1 MGSKIWHLPI
11 TLTVIKNFKIYI
23 LILHQ
28 LIYTYLTS
36 CSMEKS
42 KVKCLAALF
51 TMMLPC
57 SLSAWADINVKGTV
71 TDSSGE
77 PLIGVTVLEK
87 GTSKGTATDI
97 DGQFT
102 ITVADGAT
110 MRFTYVGYDMV
121 EQKAAPVMNVV
132 MKENSNMLDEV
143 VAIGYGT
150 QKKSV
155 VTAAISKVGSDELEL
170 TAPVRMDNALKG
182 LASGV
187 TVTSASGQPGAAA
200 RVRIR
205 GVGTINNSDPLYIVD
220 GMPIEG
226 GLDYLNPADIA
237 SIEVLKDAASGAV
250 YGARAANGVVLVTT
264 KQGKEGKTRVTYD
277 FSYGWQSVAKKRHV
291 LNASEYA
298 MMINEGSINSGVAP
312 VYADPASYGKGT
324 DWQDIVFNNN
334 APVMNHQVSVS
345 GGSKTVNYLFSLGY
359 YDQEGIIGGNFDRSD
374 YQRFTLRSNVG
385 VTLFD
390 MSEKRTW
397 LNKATIQT
405 NLAYT
410 RVKSKGIET
419 NSTWGS
425 PLGSA
430 LAMSPILTPYLE
442 PGSAEEQTQLA
453 YLSNQSGYVP
463 MYGPDGRLVMVPTAF
478 GNFQEMS
485 NPVANLMLPGN
496 QNWSHK
502 FVGNFIGDLQIWDNL
517 HYRISYGADMSFW
530 GYDGYTPVYYLRD
543 GQSTDHSSA
552 TSTSERGLTWQ
563 IENLLSYDKTI
574 GQHTFNIILGQ
585 SAKESHGWYLGGS
598 RNYLISY
605 DRPYIDAAT
614 GLAADG
620 DMTVWGAPQPKAR
633 LASYFARVSYDFDNR
648 YMIQAT
654 VRRDGSSRFGSN
666 NHWATFPSVS
676 VGWNIM
682 NEKFMENSLDW
693 LNNFKLRASWGK
705 NGNENIGNFQYI
717 ALTSTNNNAIFGN
730 PGSITIGTKPS
741 QLANPDLRWEE
752 SNQTD
757 VGLDFGFLQ
766 NKLTFTVDWFLKN
779 TNGMLMT
786 MSLPEYVGESIPVGN
801 VGKMRN
807 WGLEFDLGY
816 RQTFFN
822 ELTVHVGV
830 NASYLRNKLIAYGNE
845 QGWENLDSFQ
855 GTGTIVRAQNG
866 LPFPYFYGYKTDGII
881 QNMAEANAYNGAYG
895 TSLVPG
901 DVRYVDV
908 NKDGQITEDDRTKI
922 GCGTPDWT
930 YGANL
935 TVAWKGIDFSMFFQG
950 VAGNDIFD
958 ATRRVDARSVNLPS
972 WMLNRWTGEGTS
984 NSIPR
989 YVIGDGYNWQSSDL
1003 YVYDGSFCRLKNMQL
1018 GYMLPQDLT
1027 RKIGVQKFRVF
1038 VAVENLATWTKYHGY
1053 DPEISSG
1060 SDRSNGVDFGV
1071 YPQARTWTVGF
1082 NLEF

>member
-1 MGSKIWHLPI
+1 
-11 TLTVIKNFKIYI
+11 
-23 LILHQ
+23 
-28 LIYTYLTS
+28 
-36 CSMEKS
+36 MEKFNLKS
-42 KVKCLAALF
+42 IAVFLML
-51 TMMLPC
+51 MLPC
-57 SLSAWADINVKGTV
+57 SLSALAEINVSGTV
-71 TDSSGE
+71 KDSTGE
-77 PLIGVTVLEK
+77 PLVGVTVLEN
-87 GTSKGTATDI
+87 GTSKGTSSDI
-97 DGQFT
+97 DGNFR

-110 MRFTYVGYDMV
+110 IRFSYIGYNPKVM
-121 EQKAAPVMNVV
+121 KAAPKMEVV
-132 MKENSNMLDEV
+132 LDVAANTLDEV

-155 VTAAISKVGSDELEL
+155 VTASISKVGSDELQM
-170 TAPVRMDNALKG
+170 TAPVRVDNALKG

-205 GVGTINNSDPLYIVD
+205 GIGTINNSDPLYIVD

-264 KQGKEGKTRVTYD
+264 KQGKEGKTKVTYD
-277 FSYGWQSVAKKRHV
+277 FSYGWQSVAKKRNV

-298 MMINEGSINSGVAP
+298 MMMNEGSINSGVAP
-312 VYADPASYGKGT
+312 IYTNPASYGTGT
-324 DWQDIVFNNN
+324 DWQKEVFNNN

-345 GGSKTVNYLFSLGY
+345 GGSSRVNYLFSVGY

-385 VTLFD
+385 ATLFD

-410 RVKSKGIET
+410 RIKSRGIET

-442 PGSAEEQTQLA
+442 KGSAEEAAQLD
-453 YLSNQSGYVP
+453 YLKDQAAYVP

-485 NPVANLMLPGN
+485 NPIANLSLPGN
-496 QNWSHK
+496 KNWSHK
-502 FVGNFIGDLQIWDNL
+502 FVGNFTGDLQIWDNL
-517 HYRISYGADMSFW
+517 HYRISYGADLSFW
-530 GYDGYTPVYYLRD
+530 GYDGYTPIYYLRD
-543 GQSTDHSSA
+543 GGYSDHSST
-552 TSTSERGLTWQ
+552 TSTSERGLVWQ

-574 GQHTFNIILGQ
+574 GDHSFNIILGQ
-585 SAKESHGWYLGGS
+585 SAKESSGYYLGGS
-598 RNYLISY
+598 RNHIINY
-605 DRPYIDAAT
+605 DRPWIDAST

-620 DMTVWGAPQPKAR
+620 DMSAWGAPQAKSR
-633 LASYFARVSYDFDNR
+633 LASYFARASYDFDAR
-648 YMIQAT
+648 YMIQFT
-654 VRRDGSSRFGSN
+654 IRRDGSSRFGSN

-676 VGWNIM
+676 AGWNIM
-682 NEKFMENSLDW
+682 NEKFMEKADW

-705 NGNENIGNFQYI
+705 NGNENIGNFQYV

-730 PGSITIGTKPS
+730 PGSIAVGTKPS

-757 VGLDFGFLQ
+757 IGIDLGFLS
-766 NKLTFTVDWFLKN
+766 NRITFTADWFLKN
-779 TNGMLMT
+779 TEGMLMR
-786 MSLPEYVGESIPVGN
+786 MSLPQYVGESIPFGN

-822 ELTVHVGV
+822 DLYVGV
-830 NASYLRNKLIAYGNE
+830 NINASYLRNKLIEYGNE

-855 GTGTIVRAQNG
+855 GVGTILRAQNG

-881 QNMAEANAYNGAYG
+881 QNMAEANAYNTKYG

-901 DVRYVDV
+901 DVRFVDV
-908 NKDGQITEDDRTKI
+908 DGNSSINEDDRTNI

-930 YGANL
+930 YGASITL
-935 TVAWKGIDFSMFFQG
+935 GYKGFDFNIFFQG
-950 VAGNDIFD
+950 VAGNDIYD
-958 ATRRVDARSVNLPS
+958 ATRRIDARSVNLPS

-984 NSIPR
+984 NRIPR

-1018 GYMLPQDLT
+1018 GYTIPQNLT
-1027 RKIGVQKFRVF
+1027 RRIGVQKFRAF

-1060 SDRSNGVDFGV
+1060 SEKSSGVDFGV
-1071 YPQARTWTVGF
+1071 YPQARTWTIGF
-1082 NLEF
+1082 NIEF

>member
-1 MGSKIWHLPI
+1 
-11 TLTVIKNFKIYI
+11 
-23 LILHQ
+23 
-28 LIYTYLTS
+28 
-36 CSMEKS
+36 MEKFNL
-42 KVKCLAALF
+42 KCIAVFLML
-51 TMMLPC
+51 MLPC
-57 SLSAWADINVKGTV
+57 SLSALAEINVSGTV
-71 TDSSGE
+71 KDSTGE
-77 PLIGVTVLEK
+77 PLVGVTVLEN
-87 GTSKGTATDI
+87 GTSKGTSSDI
-97 DGQFT
+97 DGNFR

-110 MRFTYVGYDMV
+110 IRFSYIGYNPKVM
-121 EQKAAPVMNVV
+121 KAAPKMEVV
-132 MKENSNMLDEV
+132 LDVAANTLDEV

-155 VTAAISKVGSDELEL
+155 VTASISKVGSDELQM
-170 TAPVRMDNALKG
+170 TAPVRVDNALKG

-205 GVGTINNSDPLYIVD
+205 GIGTINNSDPLYIVD

-264 KQGKEGKTRVTYD
+264 KQGKEGKTKVTYD
-277 FSYGWQSVAKKRHV
+277 FSYGWQSVAKKRNV

-298 MMINEGSINSGVAP
+298 MMMNEGSINSGVAP
-312 VYADPASYGKGT
+312 IYTNPASYGTGT
-324 DWQDIVFNNN
+324 DWQKEVFNNN

-345 GGSKTVNYLFSLGY
+345 GGSSRVNYLFSVGY
-359 YDQEGIIGGNFDRSD
+359 YDQEGVIGGNFDRSD

-385 VTLFD
+385 ATLFD

-410 RVKSKGIET
+410 RIKSRGIET

-442 PGSAEEQTQLA
+442 KGSAEEAAQLD
-453 YLSNQSGYVP
+453 YLKDQAAYVP

-485 NPVANLMLPGN
+485 NPIANLSLPGN
-496 QNWSHK
+496 KNWSHK
-502 FVGNFIGDLQIWDNL
+502 FVGNFTGDLQIWDNL
-517 HYRISYGADMSFW
+517 HYRISYGADLSFW
-530 GYDGYTPVYYLRD
+530 GYDGYTPIYYLRD
-543 GQSTDHSSA
+543 GGYSDHSST
-552 TSTSERGLTWQ
+552 TSTSERGLVWQ

-574 GQHTFNIILGQ
+574 GDHSFNIILGQ
-585 SAKESHGWYLGGS
+585 SAKESSGYYLGGS
-598 RNYLISY
+598 RNHIINY
-605 DRPYIDAAT
+605 DRPWIDAST

-620 DMTVWGAPQPKAR
+620 DMSTWGAPQAKSR
-633 LASYFARVSYDFDNR
+633 LASYFARASYDFDTR
-648 YMIQAT
+648 YMIQFT
-654 VRRDGSSRFGSN
+654 IRRDGSSRFGAN

-676 VGWNIM
+676 AGWNIM
-682 NEKFMENSLDW
+682 NEKFMEKADW

-705 NGNENIGNFQYI
+705 NGNENIGNFQYV

-730 PGSITIGTKPS
+730 PGSIAVGTKPS

-757 VGLDFGFLQ
+757 IGIDLGFLS
-766 NKLTFTVDWFLKN
+766 NRITFTADWFLKN
-779 TNGMLMT
+779 TEGMLMR
-786 MSLPEYVGESIPVGN
+786 MSLPQYVGESIPFGN

-822 ELTVHVGV
+822 DLYVGV
-830 NASYLRNKLIAYGNE
+830 NINASYLRNKLIEYGNE

-855 GTGTIVRAQNG
+855 GVGTILRAQNG

-881 QNMAEANAYNGAYG
+881 QNMAEANAYNTKYG

-901 DVRYVDV
+901 DVRFVDV
-908 NKDGQITEDDRTKI
+908 DGNGSINEDDRTNI

-930 YGANL
+930 YGASITL
-935 TVAWKGIDFSMFFQG
+935 GYKGFDFNIFFQG
-950 VAGNDIFD
+950 VAGNDIYD
-958 ATRRVDARSVNLPS
+958 ATRRIDARSVNLPS

-984 NSIPR
+984 NRIPR

-1018 GYMLPQDLT
+1018 GYTIPRNLT
-1027 RKIGVQKFRVF
+1027 RKIGVQKFRAF

-1060 SDRSNGVDFGV
+1060 SEKSSGVDFGV
-1071 YPQARTWTVGF
+1071 YPQARTWTIGF
-1082 NLEF
+1082 NIEF

>member
-1 MGSKIWHLPI
+1 
-11 TLTVIKNFKIYI
+11 
-23 LILHQ
+23 
-28 LIYTYLTS
+28 
-36 CSMEKS
+36 MEKS

-57 SLSAWADINVKGTV
+57 TLSAWADINVKGTV

-102 ITVADGAT
+102 ITVSDGAT

-121 EQKAAPVMNVV
+121 EQKASPVMNVV

-264 KQGKEGKTRVTYD
+264 KQGKEGKTKVTYD
-277 FSYGWQSVAKKRHV
+277 FSYGWQNVAKKRHV

-324 DWQDIVFNNN
+324 DWQDIVFNDN

-385 VTLFD
+385 ATLFD

-442 PGSAEEQTQLA
+442 PGSAEEQTQIA

-574 GQHTFNIILGQ
+574 DRHTFNIILGQ

-633 LASYFARVSYDFDNR
+633 LASYFARVSYDFDAR

-682 NEKFMENSLDW
+682 NEKFMESSLDW

-730 PGSITIGTKPS
+730 PGSIAIGTKPS

-779 TNGMLMT
+779 TDGMLMT
-786 MSLPEYVGESIPVGN
+786 MSLPQYVGESIPVGN

-822 ELTVHVGV
+822 ELTVHVGL

-908 NKDGQITEDDRTKI
+908 NKDGQITEDDRTNI

-950 VAGNDIFD
+950 VAGNEIFD

>member
-1 MGSKIWHLPI
+1 
-11 TLTVIKNFKIYI
+11 
-23 LILHQ
+23 
-28 LIYTYLTS
+28 
-36 CSMEKS
+36 MEKFNL
-42 KVKCLAALF
+42 KCIAVFLML
-51 TMMLPC
+51 MLPC
-57 SLSAWADINVKGTV
+57 SLSALAEINVSGTV
-71 TDSSGE
+71 KDSAGE
-77 PLIGVTVLEK
+77 PLVGVTVLEN
-87 GTSKGTATDI
+87 GTSKGTSSDI
-97 DGQFT
+97 DGNFR

-110 MRFTYVGYDMV
+110 IRFSYIGYNPKVM
-121 EQKAAPVMNVV
+121 KAAPKMDVV
-132 MKENSNMLDEV
+132 LDVAANTLDEV

-155 VTAAISKVGSDELEL
+155 VTASISKVGSDELQM
-170 TAPVRMDNALKG
+170 TAPVRVDNALKG

-205 GVGTINNSDPLYIVD
+205 GIGTINNSDPLYIVD

-264 KQGKEGKTRVTYD
+264 KQGKEGKTKVTYD
-277 FSYGWQSVAKKRHV
+277 FSYGWQSVAKKRNV

-298 MMINEGSINSGVAP
+298 MMMNEGSINSGVAP
-312 VYADPASYGKGT
+312 IYTNPASYGAGT
-324 DWQDIVFNNN
+324 DWQEEVFNNN

-345 GGSKTVNYLFSLGY
+345 GGSSRVNYLFSVGY

-385 VTLFD
+385 ATLFD
-390 MSEKRTW
+390 MSEKRSW

-410 RVKSKGIET
+410 RIKSRGIET

-442 PGSAEEQTQLA
+442 KGSAEEAAQLD
-453 YLSNQSGYVP
+453 YLKDQAAYVP

-485 NPVANLMLPGN
+485 NPIANLSLPGN
-496 QNWSHK
+496 KNWSHK
-502 FVGNFIGDLQIWDNL
+502 FVGNFTGDLQIWDNL
-517 HYRISYGADMSFW
+517 HYRISYGADLSFW
-530 GYDGYTPVYYLRD
+530 GYDGYTPIYYLRD
-543 GQSTDHSSA
+543 GGYSDHSST
-552 TSTSERGLTWQ
+552 TSTSERGLVWQ

-574 GQHTFNIILGQ
+574 GDHSFNIILGQ
-585 SAKESHGWYLGGS
+585 SAKESSGYYLGGS
-598 RNYLISY
+598 RNHIINY
-605 DRPYIDAAT
+605 DRPWIDAST

-620 DMTVWGAPQPKAR
+620 DMSAWGAPQAKSR
-633 LASYFARVSYDFDNR
+633 LASYFARASYDFDAR
-648 YMIQAT
+648 YMIQFT
-654 VRRDGSSRFGSN
+654 IRRDGSSRFGSN

-676 VGWNIM
+676 AGWNIM
-682 NEKFMENSLDW
+682 NEKFMEKADW

-705 NGNENIGNFQYI
+705 NGNENIGNFQYV

-730 PGSITIGTKPS
+730 PGSIAVGTKPS

-757 VGLDFGFLQ
+757 VGIDLGFLS
-766 NKLTFTVDWFLKN
+766 NRITFTADWFLKN
-779 TNGMLMT
+779 TEGMLMR
-786 MSLPEYVGESIPVGN
+786 MSLPQYVGESIPFGN

-822 ELTVHVGV
+822 DLYVGV
-830 NASYLRNKLIAYGNE
+830 NINASYLRNKLIEYGNE

-855 GTGTIVRAQNG
+855 GVGTILRAQNG

-881 QNMAEANAYNGAYG
+881 QNMAEANAYNTKYG

-901 DVRYVDV
+901 DVRFVDV
-908 NKDGQITEDDRTKI
+908 DGNGSINEDDRTNI

-930 YGANL
+930 YGASITL
-935 TVAWKGIDFSMFFQG
+935 GYKGFDFNIFFQG
-950 VAGNDIFD
+950 VAGNDIYD
-958 ATRRVDARSVNLPS
+958 ATRRIDARSVNLPS

-984 NSIPR
+984 NRIPR

-1018 GYMLPQDLT
+1018 GYTIPRNLT
-1027 RKIGVQKFRVF
+1027 RKIGVQKFRAF

-1060 SDRSNGVDFGV
+1060 SEKSSGVDFGV
-1071 YPQARTWTVGF
+1071 YPQARTWTIGF
-1082 NLEF
+1082 NIEF

>member
-1 MGSKIWHLPI
+1 
-11 TLTVIKNFKIYI
+11 
-23 LILHQ
+23 
-28 LIYTYLTS
+28 
-36 CSMEKS
+36 MEKFNL
-42 KVKCLAALF
+42 KCIAVFLML
-51 TMMLPC
+51 MLPC
-57 SLSAWADINVKGTV
+57 SLSALAEINVSGTV
-71 TDSSGE
+71 KDSTGE
-77 PLIGVTVLEK
+77 PLVGVTVLEN
-87 GTSKGTATDI
+87 GTSKGTSSDI
-97 DGQFT
+97 DGNFR

-110 MRFTYVGYDMV
+110 IRFSYIGYNPKVM
-121 EQKAAPVMNVV
+121 KAAPKMEVV
-132 MKENSNMLDEV
+132 LDVAANTLDEV

-155 VTAAISKVGSDELEL
+155 VTASISKVGSDELQM
-170 TAPVRMDNALKG
+170 TAPVRVDNALKG

-205 GVGTINNSDPLYIVD
+205 GIGTINNSDPLYIVD

-264 KQGKEGKTRVTYD
+264 KQGKEGKTKVTYD
-277 FSYGWQSVAKKRHV
+277 FSYGWQSVAKKRNV

-298 MMINEGSINSGVAP
+298 MMMNEGSINSGVAP
-312 VYADPASYGKGT
+312 IYTNPASYGTGT
-324 DWQDIVFNNN
+324 DWQKEVFNNN

-345 GGSKTVNYLFSLGY
+345 GGSSRVNYLFSVGY
-359 YDQEGIIGGNFDRSD
+359 YDQEGVIGGNFDRSD

-385 VTLFD
+385 ATLFD

-410 RVKSKGIET
+410 RIKSRGIET

-442 PGSAEEQTQLA
+442 KGSAEEAAQLD
-453 YLSNQSGYVP
+453 YLKDQAAYVP

-485 NPVANLMLPGN
+485 NPIANLSLPGN
-496 QNWSHK
+496 KNWSHK
-502 FVGNFIGDLQIWDNL
+502 FVGNFTGDLQIWDNL
-517 HYRISYGADMSFW
+517 HYRISYGADLSFW
-530 GYDGYTPVYYLRD
+530 GYDGYTPIYYLRD
-543 GQSTDHSSA
+543 GGYSDHSST
-552 TSTSERGLTWQ
+552 TSTSERGLVWQ

-574 GQHTFNIILGQ
+574 GDHSFNIILGQ
-585 SAKESHGWYLGGS
+585 SAKESNGYYLGGS
-598 RNYLISY
+598 RNHIINY
-605 DRPYIDAAT
+605 DRPWIDAST

-620 DMTVWGAPQPKAR
+620 DMSAWGAPQAKSR
-633 LASYFARVSYDFDNR
+633 LASYFARASYDFDAR
-648 YMIQAT
+648 YMIQFT
-654 VRRDGSSRFGSN
+654 IRRDGSSRFGSN

-676 VGWNIM
+676 AGWNIM
-682 NEKFMENSLDW
+682 NEKFMEKADW

-705 NGNENIGNFQYI
+705 NGNENIGNFQYV

-730 PGSITIGTKPS
+730 PGSIAVGTKPS

-757 VGLDFGFLQ
+757 VGIDLGFLS
-766 NKLTFTVDWFLKN
+766 NRITFTADWFLKN
-779 TNGMLMT
+779 TEGMLMR
-786 MSLPEYVGESIPVGN
+786 MSLPQYVGESIPFGN

-822 ELTVHVGV
+822 DLYVGV
-830 NASYLRNKLIAYGNE
+830 NINASYLRNKLIEYGNE

-855 GTGTIVRAQNG
+855 GVGTILRAQNG

-881 QNMAEANAYNGAYG
+881 QNMAEANAYNTKYG

-901 DVRYVDV
+901 DVRFVDV
-908 NKDGQITEDDRTKI
+908 DGNGSINEDDRTNI

-930 YGANL
+930 YGASITL
-935 TVAWKGIDFSMFFQG
+935 GYKGFDFNIFFQG
-950 VAGNDIFD
+950 VAGNDIYD
-958 ATRRVDARSVNLPS
+958 ATRRIDARSVNLPS

-984 NSIPR
+984 NRIPR

-1018 GYMLPQDLT
+1018 GYTIPQNLT
-1027 RKIGVQKFRVF
+1027 RRIGVQKFRAF

-1060 SDRSNGVDFGV
+1060 SEKSSGVDFGV
-1071 YPQARTWTVGF
+1071 YPQARTWTIGF
-1082 NLEF
+1082 NIEF

>member
-1 MGSKIWHLPI
+1 
-11 TLTVIKNFKIYI
+11 
-23 LILHQ
+23 
-28 LIYTYLTS
+28 
-36 CSMEKS
+36 MEKFNL
-42 KVKCLAALF
+42 KCIAVFLML
-51 TMMLPC
+51 MLPC
-57 SLSAWADINVKGTV
+57 SLSALAEINVSGTV
-71 TDSSGE
+71 KDSAGE
-77 PLIGVTVLEK
+77 PLVGVTVLEN
-87 GTSKGTATDI
+87 GTSKGTSSDI
-97 DGQFT
+97 DGNFR

-110 MRFTYVGYDMV
+110 IRFSYIGYNPKVM
-121 EQKAAPVMNVV
+121 KAAPKMDVV
-132 MKENSNMLDEV
+132 LDVAANTLDEV

-155 VTAAISKVGSDELEL
+155 VTASISKVGSDELQM
-170 TAPVRMDNALKG
+170 TAPVRVDNALKG

-205 GVGTINNSDPLYIVD
+205 GIGTINNSDPLYIVD

-264 KQGKEGKTRVTYD
+264 KQGKEGKTKVTYD
-277 FSYGWQSVAKKRHV
+277 FSYGWQSVAKKRNV

-298 MMINEGSINSGVAP
+298 MMMNEGSINSGVAP
-312 VYADPASYGKGT
+312 IYTNPASYGVGT
-324 DWQDIVFNNN
+324 DWQEEVFNNN

-345 GGSKTVNYLFSLGY
+345 GGSSRVNYLFSVGY

-385 VTLFD
+385 ATLFD
-390 MSEKRTW
+390 MSEKRSW

-410 RVKSKGIET
+410 RIKSRGIET

-442 PGSAEEQTQLA
+442 KGSAEEAAQLD
-453 YLSNQSGYVP
+453 YLKDQAAYVP

-485 NPVANLMLPGN
+485 NPIANLSLPGN
-496 QNWSHK
+496 KNWSHK
-502 FVGNFIGDLQIWDNL
+502 FVGNFTGDLQIWDNL
-517 HYRISYGADMSFW
+517 HYRISYGADLSFW
-530 GYDGYTPVYYLRD
+530 GYDGYTPIYYLRD
-543 GQSTDHSSA
+543 GGYSDHSST
-552 TSTSERGLTWQ
+552 TSTSERGLVWQ

-574 GQHTFNIILGQ
+574 GDHSFNIILGQ
-585 SAKESHGWYLGGS
+585 SAKESSGYYLGGS
-598 RNYLISY
+598 RNHIINY
-605 DRPYIDAAT
+605 DRPWIDAST

-620 DMTVWGAPQPKAR
+620 DMSTWGAPQAKSR
-633 LASYFARVSYDFDNR
+633 LASYFARASYDFDTR
-648 YMIQAT
+648 YMIQFT
-654 VRRDGSSRFGSN
+654 IRRDGSSRFGAN

-676 VGWNIM
+676 AGWNIM
-682 NEKFMENSLDW
+682 NEKFMEKADW

-705 NGNENIGNFQYI
+705 NGNENIGNFQYV

-730 PGSITIGTKPS
+730 PGSIAVGTKPS

-757 VGLDFGFLQ
+757 VGIDLGFLS
-766 NKLTFTVDWFLKN
+766 NRITFTADWFLKN
-779 TNGMLMT
+779 TEGMLMR
-786 MSLPEYVGESIPVGN
+786 MSLPQYVGESIPFGN

-822 ELTVHVGV
+822 DLYVGV
-830 NASYLRNKLIAYGNE
+830 NINASYLRNKLIEYGNE

-855 GTGTIVRAQNG
+855 GVGTILRAQNG
-866 LPFPYFYGYKTDGII
+866 LPFPYFYGYKTDGVI
-881 QNMAEANAYNGAYG
+881 QNMAEANAYNTKYG

-901 DVRYVDV
+901 DVRFVDV
-908 NKDGQITEDDRTKI
+908 DGNGSINEDDRTNI

-930 YGANL
+930 YGASITL
-935 TVAWKGIDFSMFFQG
+935 GYKGFDFNIFFQG
-950 VAGNDIFD
+950 VAGNDIYD
-958 ATRRVDARSVNLPS
+958 ATRRIDARSVNLPS

-984 NSIPR
+984 NRIPR

-1018 GYMLPQDLT
+1018 GYTIPQNLT
-1027 RKIGVQKFRVF
+1027 RKIGVQKFRAF

-1060 SDRSNGVDFGV
+1060 SEKSSGVDFGV
-1071 YPQARTWTVGF
+1071 YPQARTWTIGF
-1082 NLEF
+1082 NIEF

>member
-1 MGSKIWHLPI
+1 
-11 TLTVIKNFKIYI
+11 
-23 LILHQ
+23 
-28 LIYTYLTS
+28 
-36 CSMEKS
+36 MEKFNL
-42 KVKCLAALF
+42 KCIAVFLML
-51 TMMLPC
+51 MLPC
-57 SLSAWADINVKGTV
+57 SLSALAEINVSGTV
-71 TDSSGE
+71 KDSAGE
-77 PLIGVTVLEK
+77 PLVGVTVLEN
-87 GTSKGTATDI
+87 GTSKGTSSDI
-97 DGQFT
+97 DGNFR

-110 MRFTYVGYDMV
+110 IRFSYIGYNPKVM
-121 EQKAAPVMNVV
+121 KAAPKMDVV
-132 MKENSNMLDEV
+132 LDVAANTLDEV

-155 VTAAISKVGSDELEL
+155 VTASISKVGSDELQM
-170 TAPVRMDNALKG
+170 TAPVRVDNALKG

-205 GVGTINNSDPLYIVD
+205 GIGTINNSDPLYIVD

-264 KQGKEGKTRVTYD
+264 KQGKEGKTKVTYD
-277 FSYGWQSVAKKRHV
+277 FSYGWQSVAKKRNV

-298 MMINEGSINSGVAP
+298 MMMNEGSINSGVAP
-312 VYADPASYGKGT
+312 IYTNPASYGVGT
-324 DWQDIVFNNN
+324 DWQEEVFNNN

-345 GGSKTVNYLFSLGY
+345 GGSSRVNYLFSVGY

-385 VTLFD
+385 ATLFD
-390 MSEKRTW
+390 MSEKRSW

-410 RVKSKGIET
+410 RIKSRGIET

-442 PGSAEEQTQLA
+442 KGSAEEAAQLD
-453 YLSNQSGYVP
+453 YLKDQAAYVP

-485 NPVANLMLPGN
+485 NPIANLSLPGN
-496 QNWSHK
+496 KNWSHK
-502 FVGNFIGDLQIWDNL
+502 FVGNFTGDLQIWDNL
-517 HYRISYGADMSFW
+517 HYRISYGADLSFW
-530 GYDGYTPVYYLRD
+530 GYDGYTPIYYLRD
-543 GQSTDHSSA
+543 GGYSDHSSA
-552 TSTSERGLTWQ
+552 TSTSERGLVWQ

-574 GQHTFNIILGQ
+574 GDHSFNIILGQ
-585 SAKESHGWYLGGS
+585 SAKESSGYYLGGS
-598 RNYLISY
+598 RNHIINY
-605 DRPYIDAAT
+605 DRPWIDAST

-620 DMTVWGAPQPKAR
+620 DMSTWGAPQAKSR
-633 LASYFARVSYDFDNR
+633 LASYFARASYDFDAR
-648 YMIQAT
+648 YMIQFT
-654 VRRDGSSRFGSN
+654 IRRDGSSRFGSN

-676 VGWNIM
+676 AGWNIM
-682 NEKFMENSLDW
+682 NEKFMEKADW

-705 NGNENIGNFQYI
+705 NGNENIGNFQYV

-730 PGSITIGTKPS
+730 PGSIAVGTKPS

-757 VGLDFGFLQ
+757 VGIDLGFLS
-766 NKLTFTVDWFLKN
+766 NRITFTADWFLKN
-779 TNGMLMT
+779 TEGMLMR
-786 MSLPEYVGESIPVGN
+786 MSLPQYVGESIPFGN

-822 ELTVHVGV
+822 DLYVGV
-830 NASYLRNKLIAYGNE
+830 NINASYLRNKLIEYGNE

-855 GTGTIVRAQNG
+855 GVGTILRAQNG

-881 QNMAEANAYNGAYG
+881 QNMAEANAYNTKYG

-901 DVRYVDV
+901 DVRFVDV
-908 NKDGQITEDDRTKI
+908 DGNGSINEDDRTNI

-930 YGANL
+930 YGASITL
-935 TVAWKGIDFSMFFQG
+935 GYKGFDFNIFFQG
-950 VAGNDIFD
+950 VAGNDIYD
-958 ATRRVDARSVNLPS
+958 ATRRIDARSVNLPS

-984 NSIPR
+984 NRIPR

-1018 GYMLPQDLT
+1018 GYTIPQNLT
-1027 RKIGVQKFRVF
+1027 RRIGVQKFRAF

-1060 SDRSNGVDFGV
+1060 SEKSSGVDFGV
-1071 YPQARTWTVGF
+1071 YPQARTWTIGF
-1082 NLEF
+1082 NIEF

>member
-1 MGSKIWHLPI
+1 
-11 TLTVIKNFKIYI
+11 
-23 LILHQ
+23 
-28 LIYTYLTS
+28 
-36 CSMEKS
+36 MEKFNL
-42 KVKCLAALF
+42 KCIAVFLML
-51 TMMLPC
+51 MLPC
-57 SLSAWADINVKGTV
+57 SLSALAEINVSGTV
-71 TDSSGE
+71 KDSTGE
-77 PLIGVTVLEK
+77 PLVGVTVLEN
-87 GTSKGTATDI
+87 GTSKGTSSDI
-97 DGQFT
+97 DGNFR

-110 MRFTYVGYDMV
+110 IRFSYIGYNPKVM
-121 EQKAAPVMNVV
+121 KAAPKMEVV
-132 MKENSNMLDEV
+132 LDVAANTLDEV

-155 VTAAISKVGSDELEL
+155 VTASISKVGSDELQM
-170 TAPVRMDNALKG
+170 TAPVRVDNALKG

-205 GVGTINNSDPLYIVD
+205 GIGTINNSDPLYIVD

-264 KQGKEGKTRVTYD
+264 KQGKEGKTKVTYD
-277 FSYGWQSVAKKRHV
+277 FSYGWQSVAKKRNV

-298 MMINEGSINSGVAP
+298 MMMNEGSINSGVAP
-312 VYADPASYGKGT
+312 IYTNPASYGTGT
-324 DWQDIVFNNN
+324 DWQEEVFNNN

-345 GGSKTVNYLFSLGY
+345 GGSSRVNYLFSVGY

-385 VTLFD
+385 ATLFD

-410 RVKSKGIET
+410 RIKSRGIET

-442 PGSAEEQTQLA
+442 KGSAEEAAQLD
-453 YLSNQSGYVP
+453 YLKDQAAYVP

-485 NPVANLMLPGN
+485 NPIANLSLPGN
-496 QNWSHK
+496 KNWSHK
-502 FVGNFIGDLQIWDNL
+502 FVGNFTGDLQIWDNL
-517 HYRISYGADMSFW
+517 HYRISYGADLSFW
-530 GYDGYTPVYYLRD
+530 GYDGYTPIYYLRD
-543 GQSTDHSSA
+543 GGYSDHSST
-552 TSTSERGLTWQ
+552 TSTSERGLVWQ

-574 GQHTFNIILGQ
+574 GDHSFNIILGQ
-585 SAKESHGWYLGGS
+585 SAKESSGYYLGGS
-598 RNYLISY
+598 RNHIINY
-605 DRPYIDAAT
+605 DRPWIDAST

-620 DMTVWGAPQPKAR
+620 DMSTWGAPQAKSR
-633 LASYFARVSYDFDNR
+633 LASYFARASYDFDAR
-648 YMIQAT
+648 YMIQFT
-654 VRRDGSSRFGSN
+654 IRRDGSSRFGSN

-676 VGWNIM
+676 AGWNIM
-682 NEKFMENSLDW
+682 NEKFMEKADW

-705 NGNENIGNFQYI
+705 NGNENIGNFQYV

-730 PGSITIGTKPS
+730 PGSIAVGTKPS

-757 VGLDFGFLQ
+757 VGIDLGFLS
-766 NKLTFTVDWFLKN
+766 NRITFTADWFLKN
-779 TNGMLMT
+779 TEGMLMR
-786 MSLPEYVGESIPVGN
+786 MSLPQYVGESIPFGN

-822 ELTVHVGV
+822 DLYVGV
-830 NASYLRNKLIAYGNE
+830 NINASYLRNKLIEYGNE

-855 GTGTIVRAQNG
+855 GVGTILRAQNG

-881 QNMAEANAYNGAYG
+881 QNMAEANAYNTKYG

-901 DVRYVDV
+901 DVRFVDV
-908 NKDGQITEDDRTKI
+908 DGNGSINEDDRTNI

-930 YGANL
+930 YGASITL
-935 TVAWKGIDFSMFFQG
+935 GYKGFDFNIFFQG
-950 VAGNDIFD
+950 VAGNDIYD
-958 ATRRVDARSVNLPS
+958 ATRRIDARSVNLPS

-984 NSIPR
+984 NRIPR

-1018 GYMLPQDLT
+1018 GYTIPQNLT
-1027 RKIGVQKFRVF
+1027 RKIGVQKFRAF

-1060 SDRSNGVDFGV
+1060 SEKSSGVDFGV
-1071 YPQARTWTVGF
+1071 YPQARTWTIGF
-1082 NLEF
+1082 NIEF

>member
-1 MGSKIWHLPI
+1 
-11 TLTVIKNFKIYI
+11 
-23 LILHQ
+23 
-28 LIYTYLTS
+28 
-36 CSMEKS
+36 MEKFNL
-42 KVKCLAALF
+42 KCIAVFLML
-51 TMMLPC
+51 MLPC
-57 SLSAWADINVKGTV
+57 SLSALAEINVSGTV
-71 TDSSGE
+71 KDSTGE
-77 PLIGVTVLEK
+77 PLVGVTVLEN
-87 GTSKGTATDI
+87 GTSKGTSSDI
-97 DGQFT
+97 DGNFR

-110 MRFTYVGYDMV
+110 IRFSYIGYNPKVM
-121 EQKAAPVMNVV
+121 KAAPKMEVV
-132 MKENSNMLDEV
+132 LDVAANTLDEV

-155 VTAAISKVGSDELEL
+155 VTASISKVGSDELQM
-170 TAPVRMDNALKG
+170 TAPVRVDNALKG

-205 GVGTINNSDPLYIVD
+205 GIGTINNSDPLYIVD

-264 KQGKEGKTRVTYD
+264 KQGKEGKTKVTYD
-277 FSYGWQSVAKKRHV
+277 FSYGWQSVAKKRNV

-298 MMINEGSINSGVAP
+298 MMMNEGSINSGVAP
-312 VYADPASYGKGT
+312 IYTNPASYGTGT
-324 DWQDIVFNNN
+324 DWQKEVFNNN

-345 GGSKTVNYLFSLGY
+345 GGSSRVNYLFSVGY

-385 VTLFD
+385 ATLFD

-410 RVKSKGIET
+410 RIKSRGIET

-442 PGSAEEQTQLA
+442 KGSAEEAAQLD
-453 YLSNQSGYVP
+453 YLKDQAAYVP

-485 NPVANLMLPGN
+485 NPIANLSLPGN
-496 QNWSHK
+496 KNWSHK
-502 FVGNFIGDLQIWDNL
+502 FVGNFTGDLQIWDNL
-517 HYRISYGADMSFW
+517 HYRISYGADLSFW
-530 GYDGYTPVYYLRD
+530 GYDGYTPIYYLRD
-543 GQSTDHSSA
+543 GGYSDHSSA
-552 TSTSERGLTWQ
+552 TSTSERGLVWQ

-574 GQHTFNIILGQ
+574 GDHSFNIILGQ
-585 SAKESHGWYLGGS
+585 SAKESSGYYLGGS
-598 RNYLISY
+598 RNHIINY
-605 DRPYIDAAT
+605 DRPWIDAST

-620 DMTVWGAPQPKAR
+620 DMSTWGAPQAKSR
-633 LASYFARVSYDFDNR
+633 LASYFARASYDFDAR
-648 YMIQAT
+648 YMIQFT
-654 VRRDGSSRFGSN
+654 IRRDGSSRFGSN

-676 VGWNIM
+676 AGWNIM
-682 NEKFMENSLDW
+682 NEKFMEKADW
-693 LNNFKLRASWGK
+693 LNNFKLRVSWGK
-705 NGNENIGNFQYI
+705 NGNENIGNFQYV

-730 PGSITIGTKPS
+730 PGSIAVGTKPS

-757 VGLDFGFLQ
+757 VGIDLGFLS
-766 NKLTFTVDWFLKN
+766 NRITFTADWFLKN
-779 TNGMLMT
+779 TEGMLMR
-786 MSLPEYVGESIPVGN
+786 MSLPQYVGESIPFGN

-822 ELTVHVGV
+822 DLYVGV
-830 NASYLRNKLIAYGNE
+830 NINASYLRNKLIEYGNE

-855 GTGTIVRAQNG
+855 GVGTILRAQNG

-881 QNMAEANAYNGAYG
+881 QNMAEANAYNTKYG

-901 DVRYVDV
+901 DVRFVDV
-908 NKDGQITEDDRTKI
+908 DGNGSINEDDRTNI

-930 YGANL
+930 YGASITL
-935 TVAWKGIDFSMFFQG
+935 GYKGFDFNIFFQG
-950 VAGNDIFD
+950 VAGNDIYD
-958 ATRRVDARSVNLPS
+958 ATRRIDARSVNLPS

-984 NSIPR
+984 NRIPR

-1018 GYMLPQDLT
+1018 GYTIPRNLT
-1027 RKIGVQKFRVF
+1027 RKIGVQKFRAF

-1060 SDRSNGVDFGV
+1060 SEKSSGVDFGV
-1071 YPQARTWTVGF
+1071 YPQARTWTIGF
-1082 NLEF
+1082 NIEF

>member
-1 MGSKIWHLPI
+1 
-11 TLTVIKNFKIYI
+11 
-23 LILHQ
+23 
-28 LIYTYLTS
+28 
-36 CSMEKS
+36 MEKFNL
-42 KVKCLAALF
+42 KCIAVFLML
-51 TMMLPC
+51 MLPC
-57 SLSAWADINVKGTV
+57 SLSALAEINVLGTV
-71 TDSSGE
+71 KDSTGE
-77 PLIGVTVLEK
+77 PLVGVTVLEN
-87 GTSKGTATDI
+87 GTSKGTSSDI
-97 DGQFT
+97 DGNFR

-110 MRFTYVGYDMV
+110 IRFSYIGYNPKVM
-121 EQKAAPVMNVV
+121 KAAPKMEVV
-132 MKENSNMLDEV
+132 LDVAANTLDEV

-155 VTAAISKVGSDELEL
+155 VTASISKVGSDELQM
-170 TAPVRMDNALKG
+170 TAPVRVDNALKG

-205 GVGTINNSDPLYIVD
+205 GIGTINNSDPLYIVD

-264 KQGKEGKTRVTYD
+264 KQGKEGKTKVTYD
-277 FSYGWQSVAKKRHV
+277 FSYGWQSVAKKRNV

-298 MMINEGSINSGVAP
+298 MMMNEGSINSGVAP
-312 VYADPASYGKGT
+312 IYTNPASYGAGT
-324 DWQDIVFNNN
+324 DWQEEVFNNN

-345 GGSKTVNYLFSLGY
+345 GGSSRVNYLFSVGY
-359 YDQEGIIGGNFDRSD
+359 YDQEGVIGGNFDRSD

-385 VTLFD
+385 ATLFD

-410 RVKSKGIET
+410 RIKSRGIET

-442 PGSAEEQTQLA
+442 KGSAEEAAQLD
-453 YLSNQSGYVP
+453 YLKDQAAYVP

-485 NPVANLMLPGN
+485 NPIANLSLPGN
-496 QNWSHK
+496 KNWSHK
-502 FVGNFIGDLQIWDNL
+502 FVGNFTGDLQIWDNL
-517 HYRISYGADMSFW
+517 HYRISYGADLSFW
-530 GYDGYTPVYYLRD
+530 GYDGYTPIYYLRD
-543 GQSTDHSSA
+543 GGYSDHSST
-552 TSTSERGLTWQ
+552 TSTSERGLVWQ

-574 GQHTFNIILGQ
+574 GDHSFNIILGQ
-585 SAKESHGWYLGGS
+585 SAKESSGYYLGGS
-598 RNYLISY
+598 RNHIINY
-605 DRPYIDAAT
+605 DRPWIDAST

-620 DMTVWGAPQPKAR
+620 DMSTWGAPQAKSR
-633 LASYFARVSYDFDNR
+633 LASYFARASYDFDAR
-648 YMIQAT
+648 YMIQFT
-654 VRRDGSSRFGSN
+654 IRRDGSSRFGSN

-676 VGWNIM
+676 AGWNIM
-682 NEKFMENSLDW
+682 NEKFMEKADW

-705 NGNENIGNFQYI
+705 NGNENIGNFQYV

-730 PGSITIGTKPS
+730 PGSIAVGTKPS

-757 VGLDFGFLQ
+757 IGIDLGFLS
-766 NKLTFTVDWFLKN
+766 NRITFTADWFLKN
-779 TNGMLMT
+779 TEGMLMR
-786 MSLPEYVGESIPVGN
+786 MSLPQYVGESIPYGN

-822 ELTVHVGV
+822 DLYVGV
-830 NASYLRNKLIAYGNE
+830 NINASYLRNKLIEYGNE

-855 GTGTIVRAQNG
+855 GVGTILRAQNG

-881 QNMAEANAYNGAYG
+881 QNMAEANAYNTKYG

-901 DVRYVDV
+901 DVRFVDV
-908 NKDGQITEDDRTKI
+908 DGNGSINEDDRTNI

-930 YGANL
+930 YGASITL
-935 TVAWKGIDFSMFFQG
+935 GYKGFDFNIFFQG
-950 VAGNDIFD
+950 VAGNDIYD
-958 ATRRVDARSVNLPS
+958 ATRRIDARSVNLPS

-984 NSIPR
+984 NRIPR

-1018 GYMLPQDLT
+1018 GYTIPRNLT
-1027 RKIGVQKFRVF
+1027 RKIGVQKFRAF

-1060 SDRSNGVDFGV
+1060 SEKSSGVDFGV
-1071 YPQARTWTVGF
+1071 YPQARTWTIGF
-1082 NLEF
+1082 NIEF

>member
-1 MGSKIWHLPI
+1 
-11 TLTVIKNFKIYI
+11 
-23 LILHQ
+23 
-28 LIYTYLTS
+28 
-36 CSMEKS
+36 MEKFNL
-42 KVKCLAALF
+42 KCIAVFLML
-51 TMMLPC
+51 MLPC
-57 SLSAWADINVKGTV
+57 SLSALAEINVSGTV
-71 TDSSGE
+71 KDSAGE
-77 PLIGVTVLEK
+77 PLVGVTVLEN
-87 GTSKGTATDI
+87 GTSKGTSSDI
-97 DGQFT
+97 DGNFR

-110 MRFTYVGYDMV
+110 IRFSYIGYNPKVM
-121 EQKAAPVMNVV
+121 KAAPKMEVV
-132 MKENSNMLDEV
+132 LDVAANTLDEV

-155 VTAAISKVGSDELEL
+155 VTASISKVGSDELQM
-170 TAPVRMDNALKG
+170 TAPVRVDNALKG

-205 GVGTINNSDPLYIVD
+205 GIGTINNSDPLYIVD

-264 KQGKEGKTRVTYD
+264 KQGKEGKTKVTYD
-277 FSYGWQSVAKKRHV
+277 FSYGWQSVAKKRNV

-298 MMINEGSINSGVAP
+298 MMMNEGSINSGVAP
-312 VYADPASYGKGT
+312 IYTNPASYGTGT
-324 DWQDIVFNNN
+324 DWQKEVFNNN

-345 GGSKTVNYLFSLGY
+345 GGSSRVNYLFSVGY
-359 YDQEGIIGGNFDRSD
+359 YDQEGVIGGNFDRSD

-385 VTLFD
+385 ATLFD

-410 RVKSKGIET
+410 RIKSRGIET

-442 PGSAEEQTQLA
+442 KGSAEEAAQLD
-453 YLSNQSGYVP
+453 YLKDQAAYVP

-485 NPVANLMLPGN
+485 NPIANLSLPGN
-496 QNWSHK
+496 KNWSHK
-502 FVGNFIGDLQIWDNL
+502 FVGNFTGDLQIWDNL
-517 HYRISYGADMSFW
+517 HYRISYGADLSFW
-530 GYDGYTPVYYLRD
+530 GYDGYTPIYYLRD
-543 GQSTDHSSA
+543 GGYSDHSST
-552 TSTSERGLTWQ
+552 TSTSERGLVWQ

-574 GQHTFNIILGQ
+574 GDHSFNIILGQ
-585 SAKESHGWYLGGS
+585 SAKESSGYYLGGS
-598 RNYLISY
+598 RNHIINY
-605 DRPYIDAAT
+605 DRPWIDAST

-620 DMTVWGAPQPKAR
+620 DMSTWGAPQAKSR
-633 LASYFARVSYDFDNR
+633 LASYFARASYDFDTR
-648 YMIQAT
+648 YMIQFT
-654 VRRDGSSRFGSN
+654 IRRDGSSRFGAN

-676 VGWNIM
+676 AGWNIM
-682 NEKFMENSLDW
+682 NEKFMEKADW

-705 NGNENIGNFQYI
+705 NGNENIGNFQYV

-730 PGSITIGTKPS
+730 PGSIAVGTKPS

-757 VGLDFGFLQ
+757 VGIDLGFLS
-766 NKLTFTVDWFLKN
+766 NRITFTADWFLKN
-779 TNGMLMT
+779 TEGMLMR
-786 MSLPEYVGESIPVGN
+786 MSLPQYVGESIPFGN

-822 ELTVHVGV
+822 DLYVGV
-830 NASYLRNKLIAYGNE
+830 NINASYLRNKLIEYGNE

-855 GTGTIVRAQNG
+855 GVGTILRAQNG

-881 QNMAEANAYNGAYG
+881 QNMAEANAYNTKYG

-901 DVRYVDV
+901 DVRFVDV
-908 NKDGQITEDDRTKI
+908 DGNGSINEDDRTNI

-930 YGANL
+930 YGASITL
-935 TVAWKGIDFSMFFQG
+935 GYKGFDFNIFFQG
-950 VAGNDIFD
+950 VAGNDIYD
-958 ATRRVDARSVNLPS
+958 ATRRIDARSVNLPS

-984 NSIPR
+984 NRIPR

-1018 GYMLPQDLT
+1018 GYTIPQNLT
-1027 RKIGVQKFRVF
+1027 RRIGVQKFRVF

-1060 SDRSNGVDFGV
+1060 SEKSSGVDFGV
-1071 YPQARTWTVGF
+1071 YPQARTWTIGF
-1082 NLEF
+1082 NIEF

>member
-1 MGSKIWHLPI
+1 
-11 TLTVIKNFKIYI
+11 
-23 LILHQ
+23 
-28 LIYTYLTS
+28 
-36 CSMEKS
+36 MEKFNL
-42 KVKCLAALF
+42 KCIAVFLML
-51 TMMLPC
+51 MLPC
-57 SLSAWADINVKGTV
+57 SLSALAEINVSGTV
-71 TDSSGE
+71 KDSAGE
-77 PLIGVTVLEK
+77 PLVGVTVLEN
-87 GTSKGTATDI
+87 GTSKGTSSDI
-97 DGQFT
+97 DGNFR

-110 MRFTYVGYDMV
+110 IRFSYIGYNPKVM
-121 EQKAAPVMNVV
+121 KAAPKMDVV
-132 MKENSNMLDEV
+132 LDVAANTLDEV

-155 VTAAISKVGSDELEL
+155 VTASISKVGSDELQM
-170 TAPVRMDNALKG
+170 TAPVRVDNALKG

-205 GVGTINNSDPLYIVD
+205 GIGTINNSDPLYIVD

-264 KQGKEGKTRVTYD
+264 KQGKEGKTKVTYD
-277 FSYGWQSVAKKRHV
+277 FSYGWQSVAKKRNV

-298 MMINEGSINSGVAP
+298 MMMNEGSINSGVAP
-312 VYADPASYGKGT
+312 IYTNPASYGAGT
-324 DWQDIVFNNN
+324 DWQEEVFNNN

-345 GGSKTVNYLFSLGY
+345 GGSSRVNYLFSVGY

-385 VTLFD
+385 ATLFD
-390 MSEKRTW
+390 MSEKRSW

-410 RVKSKGIET
+410 RIKSRGIET

-442 PGSAEEQTQLA
+442 KGSAEEAAQLD
-453 YLSNQSGYVP
+453 YLKDQAAYVP

-485 NPVANLMLPGN
+485 NPIANLSLPGN
-496 QNWSHK
+496 KNWSHK
-502 FVGNFIGDLQIWDNL
+502 FVGNFTGDLQIWDNL
-517 HYRISYGADMSFW
+517 HYRISYGADLSFW
-530 GYDGYTPVYYLRD
+530 GYDGYTPIYYLRD
-543 GQSTDHSSA
+543 GGYSDHSST
-552 TSTSERGLTWQ
+552 TSTSERGLVWQ

-574 GQHTFNIILGQ
+574 GDHSFNIILGQ
-585 SAKESHGWYLGGS
+585 SAKESSGYYLGGS
-598 RNYLISY
+598 RNHIINY
-605 DRPYIDAAT
+605 DRPWIDAST

-620 DMTVWGAPQPKAR
+620 DMSAWGAPQAKSR
-633 LASYFARVSYDFDNR
+633 LASYFARASYDFDAR
-648 YMIQAT
+648 YMIQFT
-654 VRRDGSSRFGSN
+654 IRRDGSSRFGAN

-676 VGWNIM
+676 AGWNIM
-682 NEKFMENSLDW
+682 NEKFMEKADW

-705 NGNENIGNFQYI
+705 NGNENIGNFQYV

-730 PGSITIGTKPS
+730 PGSIAVGTKPS

-757 VGLDFGFLQ
+757 VGIDLGFLS
-766 NKLTFTVDWFLKN
+766 NRITFTADWFLKN
-779 TNGMLMT
+779 TEGMLMR
-786 MSLPEYVGESIPVGN
+786 MSLPQYVGESIPFGN

-822 ELTVHVGV
+822 DLYVGV
-830 NASYLRNKLIAYGNE
+830 NINASYLRNKLIEYGNE

-855 GTGTIVRAQNG
+855 GVGTILRAQNG

-881 QNMAEANAYNGAYG
+881 QNMAEANAYNTKYG

-901 DVRYVDV
+901 DVRFVDV
-908 NKDGQITEDDRTKI
+908 DGNGSINEDDRTNI

-930 YGANL
+930 YGASITL
-935 TVAWKGIDFSMFFQG
+935 GYKGFDFNIFFQG
-950 VAGNDIFD
+950 VAGNDIYD
-958 ATRRVDARSVNLPS
+958 ATRRIDARSVNLPS

-984 NSIPR
+984 NRIPR

-1018 GYMLPQDLT
+1018 GYTIPRNLT
-1027 RKIGVQKFRVF
+1027 RKIGVQKFRAF

-1060 SDRSNGVDFGV
+1060 SEKSSGVDFGV
-1071 YPQARTWTVGF
+1071 YPQARTWTIGF
-1082 NLEF
+1082 NIEF